1 MRNSTRTIF
10 VLATLAAAA
19 AASGCSS
26 GGGGGSLSGS
36 GGETGDN
43 GGSTSTGGSG
53 ANGDTAGSG
62 ADPTSPGA
70 GGTPS
75 TGTMAAAADAGADS
89 AADPNL
95 TARVVDY
102 GEALRTASLKL
113 IGVLPTLAQ
122 IKAITSAAD
131 QTAQA
136 TVYAA
141 DIDALL
147 ADPRFIANQI
157 VWWENTL
164 KTGNQGTPAMGM
176 PSLNTAATFAAS
188 LVANDLPYTSLFTAT
203 TGTCPTYANGTFTTA
218 SCSGSAPTAG
228 ILTDPGLM
236 SQYFSNMSF
245 RRVRFVQETFVCQK
259 FPAEYSPAPTPMGS
273 SIYTS
278 PWPFTSIAGG
288 ATAQINFQDT
298 SAVICAN
305 CHTTENHM
313 APLFGH
319 FDAKGVYNAM
329 AFEVQTPV
337 TPPVTSV
344 LTDWLPA
351 GQSFAWRDGT
361 TVTDLPS
368 LGAAIAA
375 DKDVARC
382 AVTRIWNWA
391 FSRGDAVN
399 DGATVPDSVTD
410 SYLADFTT
418 NGMKVKALIREVF
431 TSDDFV
437 RF

>member
-1 MRNSTRTIF
+1 MRHSTRTIF
-10 VLATLAAAA
+10 VIATLAAAA
-19 AASGCSS
+19 AASACSS
-26 GGGGGSLSGS
+26 GAGGGSLSG
-36 GGETGDN
+36 GGGDN
-43 GGSTSTGGSG
+43 GGGSSSGGNS
-53 ANGDTAGSG
+53 DTAASG

-75 TGTMAAAADAGADS
+75 SSQTAAADAGVDS

-102 GEALRTASLKL
+102 GEAFRTASLKL

-122 IKAITSAAD
+122 IKAITAAGS
-131 QTAQA
+131 QAAQA
-136 TVYAA
+136 TLYAA
-141 DIDALL
+141 DIDMLL
-147 ADPRFIANQI
+147 ADPRFVENQI
-157 VWWENTL
+157 AWWQNTL

-176 PSLNTAATFAAS
+176 PSLDTAATFAAS
-188 LVANDLPYTSLFTAT
+188 VVANDLPYTSIFTAT
-203 TGTCPTYANGTFTTA
+203 TGTCPTYKNGTFTPAT
-218 SCSGSAPTAG
+218 CSGSEPTAG

-259 FPAEYSPAPTPMGS
+259 FPAEYSPTPSPMGA

-288 ATAQINFQDT
+288 ASAQINFQDT

-319 FDAKGVYNAM
+319 FDSSGVYNPT
-329 AFEVQTPV
+329 AFEVFTPV
-337 TPPVTSV
+337 TPPVKSV
-344 LTDWLPA
+344 ITDWLPA

-361 TVTDLPS
+361 PVTDLPS

-375 DKDVARC
+375 DPDVARC

-391 FSRGDAVN
+391 FSRGDVVN
-399 DGATVPDSVTD
+399 DGATVPDSVT
-410 SYLADFTT
+410 
-418 NGMKVKALIREVF
+418 V
-431 TSDDFV
+431 
-437 RF
+437 

>member
-1 MRNSTRTIF
+1 MRHSTRTIF

-19 AASGCSS
+19 AVSGCSS

-36 GGETGDN
+36 GGENDPN
-43 GGSTSTGGSG
+43 GGSTAAGG
-53 ANGDTAGSG
+53 NGDTAGSG

-75 TGTMAAAADAGADS
+75 AGQAGADGGADS

-95 TARVVDY
+95 TSRVVDY
-102 GEALRTASLKL
+102 GEAFRTASLKL

-122 IKAITSAAD
+122 INAITAAGS
-131 QTAQA
+131 QAAQA
-136 TVYAA
+136 TLYAS

-147 ADPRFIANQI
+147 ADPRFVANQI
-157 VWWENTL
+157 VWWQNTL
-164 KTGNQGTPAMGM
+164 KTGNQVAPARGM
-176 PSLNTAATFAAS
+176 PSLDTAATFAAS
-188 LVANDLPYTSLFTAT
+188 VVAGDLPYTSIFTAT
-203 TGTCPTYANGTFTTA
+203 TGTCPTYANGAFTPAT
-218 SCSGSAPTAG
+218 CSGTEPTAG

-259 FPAEYSPAPTPMGS
+259 FPAEYSPTPSPMGS

-288 ATAQINFQDT
+288 TTAKINFQDT

-319 FDAKGVYNAM
+319 FDASGVYNAT

-351 GQSFAWRDGT
+351 GQSFAWRNGT
-361 TVTDLPS
+361 PVTDLPS

-375 DKDVARC
+375 DPDVARC

-391 FSRGDAVN
+391 FGRGDVVN

-410 SYLADFTT
+410 SYLSDFTT

>member
-1 MRNSTRTIF
+1 MRHSTRTIF

-19 AASGCSS
+19 AVSACSS
-26 GGGGGSLSGS
+26 GGGGGSLAGS
-36 GGETGDN
+36 GGDDN
-43 GGSTSTGGSG
+43 GGGSATGSG
-53 ANGDTAGSG
+53 NGDTAGSG

-75 TGTMAAAADAGADS
+75 TGTIAAAADAGADS

-95 TARVVDY
+95 TARVYDY
-102 GEALRTASLKL
+102 GEAFRTASLKL
-113 IGVLPTLAQ
+113 VGALPTLAQ
-122 IKAITSAAD
+122 IKAIAAAGS
-131 QTAQA
+131 QAAQA
-136 TVYAA
+136 TLYASY
-141 DIDALL
+141 IDDLL
-147 ADPRFIANQI
+147 ADPRFITNQI
-157 VWWENTL
+157 AWWQNTL
-164 KTGNQGTPAMGM
+164 KTGNQGAPAQGA
-176 PSLNTAATFAAS
+176 PSLDTAATYAAS
-188 LVANDLPYTSLFTAT
+188 VVANDLPYTSLFTAT
-203 TGTCPTYANGTFTTA
+203 TGTCPTFANGTFTAA
-218 SCSGSAPTAG
+218 SCGGSAPTAG

-259 FPAEYSPAPTPMGS
+259 FPAEYSPTPSPMGA

-288 ATAQINFQDT
+288 ATAKINFQDT

-319 FDAKGVYNAM
+319 FDDEGVYNPT
-329 AFEVQTPV
+329 AFEVFTPITV
-337 TPPVTSV
+337 PVKSV

-361 TVTDLPS
+361 PVTDLPS

-375 DKDVARC
+375 DPDVARC

-391 FSRGDAVN
+391 FSRGDVVN

-410 SYLADFTT
+410 SYLSDFTT

-437 RF
+437 QF